1 MIKIANNLIP
11 FLTVKYAEE
20 SFAKTMLSRLSKLVG
35 AGAKKEKQDQMRAP
49 SGAATLTPIPLRSP
63 ESFAAQSTTAG
74 RIAATSPQ
82 SELPSSTIYS
92 TAQTSKSIDKSDE
105 TLAAGDTTPTIK
117 RIA

>member
-20 SFAKTMLSRLSKLVG
+20 SFATTMLSPLLKLVG
-35 AGAKKEKQDQMRAP
+35 RAAKQEKQDRMRAP

-74 RIAATSPQ
+74 RLASMSP
-82 SELPSSTIYS
+82 EADLSSGLYS
-92 TAQTSKSIDKSDE
+92 TAKTTKNMDKPDLSL
-105 TLAAGDTTPTIK
+105 TAGDTTPNIT
-117 RIA
+117 RTT